1 MSLNLSIV
9 SPAKVEYKGSVER
22 VMVPGASGEFEI
34 LTNHAPIIS
43 LLQAGRII
51 YHDAQG
57 AHEMMVTRG
66 FVEVQKNNVTICVEL

>member
-9 SPAKVEYKGSVER
+9 SPAMVEYKGSVER
-22 VMVPGASGEFEI
+22 VVVPGVSGEFEI

-43 LLQAGRII
+43 SLQAGRII

>member
-9 SPAKVEYKGSVER
+9 SPAKVEYKGSVDLGVR
-22 VMVPGASGEFEI
+22 RSIKKEFEI
-34 LTNHAPIIS
+34 LTDHAPIIS
-43 LLQAGRII
+43 SLQAGRIV